1 MGYDAGELAIA
12 RVLSIDVFYRRPA
25 TDTQRCLKI
34 TVSVVQFH
42 PWAPRFQILSSRHVL
57 SKIPVSAL
65 CPHLSCGSSR
75 APPAPWN
82 PWPLRARRG
91 VPEISRTKKPF
102 LSFALLSNGLS
113 EDLGPVKLQRI
124 SSAQSAV
131 RKPKGDAN
139 IQSVADWTEEL
150 LL

>member
-1 MGYDAGELAIA
+1 MHLQAAKSAI
-12 RVLSIDVFYRRPA
+12 L
-25 TDTQRCLKI
+25 
-34 TVSVVQFH
+34 
-42 PWAPRFQILSSRHVL
+42 
-57 SKIPVSAL
+57 
-65 CPHLSCGSSR
+65 
-75 APPAPWN
+75 PPGTLDR

-102 LSFALLSNGLS
+102 LRFALLSNGLS

-131 RKPKGDAN
+131 PKPKGDAN